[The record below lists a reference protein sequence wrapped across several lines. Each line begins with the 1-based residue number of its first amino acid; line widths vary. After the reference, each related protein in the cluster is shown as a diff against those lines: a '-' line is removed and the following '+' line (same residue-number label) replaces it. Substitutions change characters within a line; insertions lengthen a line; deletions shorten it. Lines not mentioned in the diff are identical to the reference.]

1 MLLLR
6 GFIGTR
12 LPRTVSTRFCRLQR
26 WPYVR
31 KFVQRIRFK
40 TNVTNPYRHPVR
52 INFSPSPLARL
63 YRPLNLRTTKTSGRW
78 LQNLFDRRAY
88 ARTSMFNKSPK
99 QFSGSRR
106 LFHDRIRVDNRK
118 LSNFRWRRPET
129 RTIASQVGRW
139 RPNESMVDGWKGRSG
154 RGFERSRRDKKNR
167 CFSKLQRARGGF
179 GRNPVAGNP
188 EVRRVRV
195 AIRSCWLETR
205 ANKTKIQVFSMKHP
219 LRSGWPSIRERYYDR
234 SFGFSRTKLAKKRPR
249 HSSTS
254 SRGRGR
260 AFEFLEAD
268 SEFLACRTAAV
279 ASVVAPRTL
288 ISRWARKDSGTA
300 VRRSTGMAERSSG
313 ARGTS
318 VESSACGTT
327 LSDQPEQQG

>member
-78 LQNLFDRRAY
+78 MQNLFDRRAY

-118 LSNFRWRRPET
+118 LSNFRRRRYQRLEQSL
-129 RTIASQVGRW
+129 RRW
-139 RPNESMVDGWKGRSG
+139 DDDGPTNRWSMVGK
-154 RGFERSRRDKKNR
+154 E
-167 CFSKLQRARGGF
+167 
-179 GRNPVAGNP
+179 VAG
-188 EVRRVRV
+188 
-195 AIRSCWLETR
+195 
-205 ANKTKIQVFSMKHP
+205 
-219 LRSGWPSIRERYYDR
+219 
-234 SFGFSRTKLAKKRPR
+234 
-249 HSSTS
+249 
-254 SRGRGR
+254 
-260 AFEFLEAD
+260 AD
-268 SEFLACRTAAV
+268 LNGVGEIKRTAASRNCSVHAV
-279 ASVVAPRTL
+279 ASAGIRSRGIRKFGVSALQFVAVGWKHVPTKPKSKC
-288 ISRWARKDSGTA
+288 SR
-300 VRRSTGMAERSSG
+300 
-313 ARGTS
+313 
-318 VESSACGTT
+318 
-327 LSDQPEQQG
+327 